1 MILIAHRG
9 LKDNFIKEN
18 TIEAFKNAVDNNYD
32 GIELDIRMTKDNK
45 IAVLH
50 DKLINRTS
58 NGTGNINNLT
68 YKYLKKYNFGTK
80 KIPSKLPLLEEI
92 ISKFSNL
99 IIFIEL
105 KEKINREILLEILN
119 KNKTNTYYLM
129 SFNKKYIEEFK
140 NSGYKIGIINNV
152 FNANNDVDSYDF
164 SVVLEDLFNLELYNL
179 FLKKNK
185 EIILYG
191 VLKNISLKNKAIL
204 AKIKYIV

>member
-32 GIELDIRMTKDNK
+32 GIELDIRMTKDKK

-58 NGTGNINNLT
+58 NGRGNINNLT
-68 YKYLKKYNFGTK
+68 YNDLKKYNFGTK
-80 KIPSKLPLLEEI
+80 KIPSKLPLLDEI

-129 SFNKKYIEEFK
+129 SFNKKYIEEYK

-191 VLKNISLKNKAIL
+191 VLKNISLKNKSIL